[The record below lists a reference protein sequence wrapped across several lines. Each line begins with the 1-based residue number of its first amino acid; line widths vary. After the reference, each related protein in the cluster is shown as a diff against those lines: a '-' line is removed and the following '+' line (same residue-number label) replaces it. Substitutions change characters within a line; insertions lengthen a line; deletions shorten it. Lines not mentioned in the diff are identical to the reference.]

1 MCCNKNDYRRRQ
13 INNFLITFIT
23 QTFAYFPER
32 EYKKKSVN
40 CFYRILIHK
49 FCSSEAANRG
59 VLQIICSAAIIL
71 QNRQNFASKLY
82 EEERGQCF

>member
-59 VLQIICSAAIIL
+59 VLQIICSAAAA
-71 QNRQNFASKLY
+71 RKLNHFS
-82 EEERGQCF
+82 EQTKFCQEAL